1 MVTNE
6 RSEERFLRGQVTNSK
21 YWYAKAYNTFI
32 DNVSESTSLVDLE
45 DLKVNFDQALFQYED
60 DLRAYS
66 VPQRRLFNA
75 KFCED
80 LISRM
85 VADEKYV
92 LDEYDYYLSLGA
104 NRSPSRTPLGN
115 SLFDYSGSSINTA
128 FNTGNIIRSA
138 FKND

>member
-21 YWYAKAYNTFI
+21 YWFTKALETFI
-32 DNVSESTSLVDLE
+32 DNVSESTSLADLE
-45 DLKVNFDQALFQYED
+45 DLKVNFNQALFQYEA

-66 VPQRRLFNA
+66 VPQRRLFDA

-85 VADEKYV
+85 VADEKYI
-92 LDEYDYYLSLGA
+92 LDEYDYI
-104 NRSPSRTPLGN
+104 
-115 SLFDYSGSSINTA
+115 LFVA
-128 FNTGNIIRSA
+128 
-138 FKND
+138 